1 MKKYILSGVVLAGL
15 SVAIWGCIKEPDF
28 STTPYITFQSIRKIV
43 ATDAFSQGKKD
54 SLIVTVFFQDG
65 DGDLGMTQTEFQDAK
80 SPLKG
85 INNYEIKA
93 FRSKNGVFSEIV
105 LSPPLGGFFPPLR
118 TDGKTGAIEGNLDYS
133 FDFLQSFTP
142 KRDTLRFEIRIRDR
156 KLNYSNWV
164 KTDPVV
170 LNE

>member
-1 MKKYILSGVVLAGL
+1 MKKYLLSGSILLVAGL
-15 SVAIWGCIKEPDF
+15 VFWSCIKEPDF

-54 SLIVTVFFQDG
+54 SVIVTIFFQDG
-65 DGDLGMTQTEFQDAK
+65 DGDLGMTQKDFQDDK

-85 INNYEIKA
+85 LNNYEVKA
-93 FRSKNGVFSEIV
+93 FRSKNGKFSEIT

-118 TDGKTGAIEGNLDYS
+118 TDGKTGPIEGNLDYS
-133 FDFLQSFTP
+133 FDFLQSFTA
-142 KRDTLRFEIRIRDR
+142 KRDTLKFEIRIRDR
-156 KLNYSNWV
+156 KLNYSNAV
-164 KTDPVV
+164 QTEMII